1 MSEVENPPAPSRVSL
16 SEAVR
21 RYWPTVLLPVV
32 LLVAVGAVVGLVRD
46 PTYTAE
52 ARLAVGRID
61 VSEPGALSGFA
72 EATESLASAYGRAIK
87 AEQVV
92 NKVARDSRES
102 PDYVRDHVSASPVPE
117 SPVITVEGTGDSE
130 AVAVRLANTGSTE
143 LINYVERLN
152 RSNPDSPRLLN
163 ELRRAIERR
172 NTLESQADEAG
183 DAFEESASAADRAEY
198 DLLRGR
204 VELADV
210 RVDALRD
217 AYSDSQQGRGTTS
230 LLQVQT
236 RAIDAS
242 NDRMSVLQLLV
253 GIGLLGGLAIGLGLA
268 AMRAQGA
275 IRRTRLAA
283 RRQPYA
289 TEG

>member
-1 MSEVENPPAPSRVSL
+1 VSL

-21 RYWPTVLLPVV
+21 RYWPIVLLPVV
-32 LLVAVGAVVGLVRD
+32 LLVGIAFAIGLVRD
-46 PTYTAE
+46 PVYTAE

-72 EATESLASAYGRAIK
+72 EATESLASAYSRAIR

-92 NKVARDSRES
+92 DKVARDSRET
-102 PDYVRDHVSASPVPE
+102 PDYVRDHVDASPVPE
-117 SPVITVEGTGDSE
+117 SPVITIEADSE
-130 AVAVRLANTGSTE
+130 SEARAVRLANTTSTE

-152 RSNPDSPRLLN
+152 RSNPDSPRILA
-163 ELRRAIERR
+163 ELRRAIQRR

-183 DAFEESASAADRAEY
+183 DAFEESASAADRAAY
-198 DLLRGR
+198 DQLRGR

-217 AYSDSQQGRGTTS
+217 AYSDSQQGQGTTS

-242 NDRMSVLQLLV
+242 DDRMSVLQLLV

-268 AMRAQGA
+268 VMRAQGA

-283 RRQPYA
+283 RRQPSA
-289 TEG
+289 AEG